1 MKRYAAKIRE
11 LDALVQKWACRQR
24 SYISGYPAQCGHHY
38 IGRSDMLLRWD
49 LRNIIPLTFDEHRLV
64 HDGML
69 QFEILNPFR
78 KQFLLNQ
85 KNKGLKTY
93 LLEEGLTVEEFLKQS
108 RQKIMQELE
117 Q

>member
-1 MKRYAAKIRE
+1 MKQYAAKIRE

-38 IGRSDMLLRWD
+38 IGRSEMLLRWD

-64 HDGML
+64 HNGML
-69 QFEILNPFR
+69 RFEIQNPFR
-78 KQFLLNQ
+78 KQFLFNQ

-93 LLEEGLTVEEFLKQS
+93 LLEEGLTVEAFLKQS
-108 RQKIMQELE
+108 KQKIVQELE

>member
-1 MKRYAAKIRE
+1 
-11 LDALVQKWACRQR
+11 
-24 SYISGYPAQCGHHY
+24 
-38 IGRSDMLLRWD
+38 MLLRWD

-108 RQKIMQELE
+108 RQKIMQELGL
-117 Q
+117 

>member
-1 MKRYAAKIRE
+1 MKQYAAKIRE

-38 IGRSDMLLRWD
+38 IGRSEMLLRWD

-69 QFEILNPFR
+69 RFEIQILFANSFCLIR
-78 KQFLLNQ
+78 KTR
-85 KNKGLKTY
+85 G
-93 LLEEGLTVEEFLKQS
+93 
-108 RQKIMQELE
+108 
-117 Q
+117 

>member
-1 MKRYAAKIRE
+1 
-11 LDALVQKWACRQR
+11 
-24 SYISGYPAQCGHHY
+24 
-38 IGRSDMLLRWD
+38 MLLRWD

-69 QFEILNPFR
+69 RFEIQNPFR
-78 KQFLLNQ
+78 KQFLFNQ

-93 LLEEGLTVEEFLKQS
+93 LLEEGLTVETFLKQS
-108 RQKIMQELE
+108 KQKIVQELE